1 MTCKASLTSGA
12 MGSRESAN
20 SYTSLAMPRQLNAIA
35 VAGIIVLVSEAVVM
49 WWPGQTRIIS
59 HQRNRS
65 IVLCSATNWES
76 AGRIF
81 SFEMLYRTLVKML

>member
-49 WWPGQTRIIS
+49 WWPGPMRIIS
-59 HQRNRS
+59 VDHR
-65 IVLCSATNWES
+65 
-76 AGRIF
+76 
-81 SFEMLYRTLVKML
+81 